1 MKINRQKTLGSCAT
15 AFVGAALLATGA
27 VTVGAAQAQAAPA
40 NSAGQGSASSSH
52 KSASSFTVTIPGSKK
67 GALPVAYTC
76 DGQSLSPALTWV
88 GAPKGTASYAIVMD
102 HVPPDGGHHWYL
114 LEWGIP
120 VGTRAIPAG
129 STTSGVLGGNS
140 VNRDIGYAPP
150 CSKGPGAKTYTITV
164 YALSATPA
172 LPTSSSASVTRDQL
186 LSAISG
192 ITLSKAV
199 LDVTYTR

>member
-1 MKINRQKTLGSCAT
+1 MKINRMKMLGSCAT
-15 AFVGAALLATGA
+15 AFAGAALLVTTA
-27 VTVGAAQAQAAPA
+27 VTVGAAQAQA
-40 NSAGQGSASSSH
+40 SLSSSH
-52 KSASSFTVTIPGSKK
+52 KTASSFTVSIPGSSK
-67 GALPVAYTC
+67 GTLPVAYTC
-76 DGQSLSPALTWV
+76 DGQSLSPALTWA